1 MVKKMTQYDYD
12 LIVIGGGSGGVR
24 AARIAGGYG
33 KKVALCEAD
42 KLGGTCVIRGCV
54 PKKLMVY
61 AGGYKKLFTAAKAFG
76 WEVDSHFNWT
86 TLLRNKDQEVNRLNK
101 IYHNLIKNAGV
112 TLYPHYASFVD
123 KHRIKVGEKTIS
135 AQHIIIATG
144 GLPQMPEM
152 PGIEYVINS
161 NQALDLPELPKSMII
176 YGGGYIAVE
185 FAGIFNALGVAV
197 TLVYRGPQL
206 LRGFDDDVARFAQQS
221 FIDAGIKVKTQTSLK
236 AIEQADQGYQC
247 ITDKGDSLTSDCVF
261 FATGRVP
268 NTQALNL
275 GSIGIKTEAN
285 GRILVNDEQA
295 TNIKHIFALGD
306 VSNFD
311 QLTPVAIKEGHLLV
325 DRLYKNSQRKME
337 YDNIPSTVFSMPE
350 IARCGLTESEAGENH
365 KHVKCYTSTFRAM
378 KFAMSEVTEKTFMK
392 IIVCQ
397 DNEKVLGMH
406 VVGTDAGEMIQGFAV
421 AIKQGLT
428 RSQLQKTIGIHPTSA
443 EELVTL

>member
-1 MVKKMTQYDYD
+1 MKYDYD

-24 AARIAGGYG
+24 AARIAGSYG

-42 KLGGTCVIRGCV
+42 RLGGTCVIRGCV

-61 AGGYKKLFTAAKAFG
+61 AASYKKMFTAAKAFG
-76 WEVDSHFNWT
+76 WQVDSHFDWS
-86 TLLRNKDQEVNRLNK
+86 TLLDNKDQEVNRLNK
-101 IYHNLIKNAGV
+101 IYHDLIKNAGV

-123 KHRIKVGEKTIS
+123 KHTVKVGEKTIS
-135 AQHIIIATG
+135 AKHIIIAVG

-152 PGIEYVINS
+152 PGIEHAINS
-161 NQALDLPELPKSMII
+161 NQALDLPKLPKSMVI

-206 LRGFDDDVARFAQQS
+206 LRGFDDDVAQFAQQS
-221 FIDAGIKVKTQTSLK
+221 FMDAGIKVKTDTRIK
-236 AIEQADQGYQC
+236 AIEKQGNVYHC
-247 ITDKGDSLTSDCVF
+247 ISHKDEPITSECVF
-261 FATGRVP
+261 FATGRTP
-268 NTQALNL
+268 NTQGLNL
-275 GSIGIKTEAN
+275 EEIGVQTEDN
-285 GRILVNDEQA
+285 GRIKVNDEQA
-295 TNIKHIFALGD
+295 TNIQHIFAVGD

-325 DRLYKNSQRKME
+325 DRLYKGSSRKME

-350 IARCGLTESEAGENH
+350 IGRCGLTESEACEYYQ
-365 KHVKCYTSTFRAM
+365 HVKCYTSTFRAM

-392 IIVCQ
+392 VIVCE
-397 DNEKVLGMH
+397 DSDKVLGMH
-406 VVGTDAGEMIQGFAV
+406 VVGTDAGEIIQGFAV

-443 EELVTL
+443 EELVTI